1 MNCRWREPPDQAQ
14 TSNQPGGRYKK
25 LCRPPGF
32 SATQP
37 IPVVHATGRKCIA
50 LRAEAIRKTFEV
62 NDGVKPIQA
71 RRASEWFLQAE
82 EPLARASGLYF
93 HAAHAGLLTNVS
105 NSWQT
110 SFTRSVSCPN
120 NSRHASMSTGAFP
133 AVDSRRPAVSLAVKA
148 PR

>member
-1 MNCRWREPPDQAQ
+1 MNCRWRKPPDQGE
-14 TSNQPGGRYKK
+14 GGTRS
-25 LCRPPGF
+25 C
-32 SATQP
+32 
-37 IPVVHATGRKCIA
+37 VA
-50 LRAEAIRKTFEV
+50 LRASRQLNLFRWFTPPAGNVSPFGLKRSEKTFEV

-105 NSWQT
+105 NSSQT
-110 SFTRSVSCPN
+110 SFTRSLSCPN
-120 NSRHASMSTGAFP
+120 NSRHASMSTGVFP
-133 AVDSRRPAVSLAVKA
+133 AIDSRRPAVSLAVKA